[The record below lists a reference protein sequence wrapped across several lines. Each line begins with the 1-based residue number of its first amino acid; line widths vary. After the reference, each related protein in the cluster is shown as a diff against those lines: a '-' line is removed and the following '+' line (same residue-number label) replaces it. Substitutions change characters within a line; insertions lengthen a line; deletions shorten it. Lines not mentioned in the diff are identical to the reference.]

1 MAEKKTGGS
10 QSGKSGG
17 APATPPPTPPPPATG
32 QAAET
37 EAEKSGRKPW
47 VKKTPIEHVLE
58 QIGKQEE
65 RVNGLREELKK
76 EEREL
81 QKLQQAKKVL
91 EATD

>member
-1 MAEKKTGGS
+1 MVERKTGTS
-10 QSGKSGG
+10 QSGKPPSG
-17 APATPPPTPPPPATG
+17 ASTPPPPAG
-32 QAAET
+32 EPARAET
-37 EAEKSGRKPW
+37 GAKGGRKPW
-47 VKKTPIEHVLE
+47 IKKTPVEHVLE

-65 RVNGLREELKK
+65 KVNELREELKK